1 MEKLLM
7 NGKKCLKMNLEQA
20 LELVLREAE
29 SSALGDSS
37 DPNSIKVMEAI
48 DLLQGFYEEYGK
60 VFSDYTLEYQNNNK
74 QIITKYEY
82 RDE

>member
-1 MEKLLM
+1 M
-7 NGKKCLKMNLEQA
+7 NFEEG

-29 SSALGDSS
+29 SSALGEHSS
-37 DPNSIKVMEAI
+37 KGERVLKAVELVEA
-48 DLLQGFYEEYGK
+48 FYKEYGE

>member
-1 MEKLLM
+1 M
-7 NGKKCLKMNLEQA
+7 NFEQA

-37 DPNSIKVMEAI
+37 DPNSKKIMIAI
-48 DLLQGFYEEYGK
+48 DVLQGFYEEYGK
-60 VFSDYTLEYQNNNK
+60 VFNEFTLENIEKTK
-74 QIITKYEY
+74 QTITKYEY